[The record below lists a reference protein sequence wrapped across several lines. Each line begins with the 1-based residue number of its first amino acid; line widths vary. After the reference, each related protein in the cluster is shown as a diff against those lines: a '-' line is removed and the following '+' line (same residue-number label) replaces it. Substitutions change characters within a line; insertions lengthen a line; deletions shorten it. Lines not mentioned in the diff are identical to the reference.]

1 MTLYGLIAA
10 ALCCGTVI
18 FLSLRLSK
26 HPLYIIRKNINV
38 VEDKT
43 PAPAATTAPEKTE
56 ADTDVEIKNMDAV
69 ISAAN
74 ALMGIG
80 LDDGGAK

>member
-18 FLSLRLSK
+18 FLAVHLANK
-26 HPLYIIRKNINV
+26 PLCIIRKNINV

-43 PAPAATTAPEKTE
+43 PAPEAPTKPDVEP
-56 ADTDVEIKNMDAV
+56 DTEIKNMDAV

-80 LDDGGAK
+80 LDDGGAR

>member
-18 FLSLRLSK
+18 FLALRLSR
-26 HPLYIIRKNINV
+26 HPLRLVHKTIHVIEN
-38 VEDKT
+38 EDPT
-43 PAPAATTAPEKTE
+43 PAAPETPNKPEIEPET
-56 ADTDVEIKNMDAV
+56 EIKNMDAV

-74 ALMGIG
+74 TLMGIG
-80 LDDGGAK
+80 LDNGGAK

>member
-18 FLSLRLSK
+18 FLSLRLSRY
-26 HPLYIIRKNINV
+26 PLYIVRKNINV

-43 PAPAATTAPEKTE
+43 PAPTAPEKTE
-56 ADTDVEIKNMDAV
+56 VDTDTEIKNMDAV

>member
-1 MTLYGLIAA
+1 MTLYGLIAT
-10 ALCCGTVI
+10 ALCCATVT
-18 FLSLRLSK
+18 LLALRLSR
-26 HPLYIIRKNINV
+26 HPLRIVHKTIHV
-38 VEDKT
+38 VEDKD
-43 PAPAATTAPEKTE
+43 PAPTVPEKSE
-56 ADTDVEIKNMDAV
+56 KPEMDTDTEIKNMDAV